1 MLGVKR
7 WTNVVLLDSFKDATL
22 VGRAEELGGINYNM
36 PEEIF
41 PLNMEMPERRT
52 KLGALI
58 KSLQFS
64 RMGLYNIIV
73 KN

>member
-1 MLGVKR
+1 MLGSKR
-7 WTNVVLLDSFKDATL
+7 WSYVVLLDSFKDAAL
-22 VGRAEELGGINYNM
+22 IGRAEDLPSINYNM
-36 PEEIF
+36 PEDIF

-52 KLGALI
+52 KLGALL
-58 KSLQFS
+58 KSIQYS